1 MERIKECAWCCGA
14 GGGVYE
20 SYPEFARMTA
30 NDRIEEA
37 EATGADALVT
47 ACPWCERNF
56 TDATASKGSRLGIL
70 DVVTLVGR
78 TLELEEEN

>member
-1 MERIKECAWCCGA
+1 
-14 GGGVYE
+14 VYE
-20 SYPEFARMTA
+20 SYPDFARMTA

-37 EATGADALVT
+37 AATGARALVS

-56 TDATASKGSRLGIL
+56 TDAMASHGAKLEIL

-78 TLELEEEN
+78 ALALEEEQ